1 MAYRLLL
8 LAEVEKQLRRLPRSE
23 EERVVEAMRSLRE
36 NPRPDGCV
44 HLEDRLYRIR
54 VGRYR
59 VIYAVFDKEVVVL
72 VCRVA
77 RRTEATYRDLRSL
90 LRRVRQTL
98 EGRGSD

>member
-1 MAYRLLL
+1 
-8 LAEVEKQLRRLPRSE
+8 
-23 EERVVEAMRSLRE
+23 
-36 NPRPDGCV
+36 
-44 HLEDRLYRIR
+44 
-54 VGRYR
+54 
-59 VIYAVFDKEVVVL
+59 VVL